1 MKKDKLIQ
9 IKIESQLAEK
19 LKAVCIADGMTVS
32 QKIRLAIRKMVNRH
46 NNSKRGINEFLH

>member
-19 LKAVCIADGMTVS
+19 LKAICIAEGMTVS
-32 QKIRLAIRKMVNRH
+32 QKIRLAIRKMV
-46 NNSKRGINEFLH
+46 RGKLTTK